1 MPKCGIKKLYLD
13 IEEDLKLNGIKMG
26 RDAFYDFARAHKL
39 LVPKTKLY
47 HVTTNSN
54 HGFHKPKDLLFDLEH
69 TRSEH
74 VVGSDIT
81 YMKLATGRAYLALT
95 IDLYSKRVLG
105 YKIDT
110 NMRVQLVIDSME
122 MAIKNRLNSD
132 RALITH
138 SERGIQYCCPAYTD
152 IAKKH
157 GLLLSTTQNS
167 SPYENAVAERLNGIL
182 KYDPSLKVRTGAA
195 VWIEPSESKFKN
207 CRKNDKTSH

>member
-1 MPKCGIKKLYLD
+1 
-13 IEEDLKLNGIKMG
+13 
-26 RDAFYDFARAHKL
+26 
-39 LVPKTKLY
+39 
-47 HVTTNSN
+47 
-54 HGFHKPKDLLFDLEH
+54 
-69 TRSEH
+69 
-74 VVGSDIT
+74 
-81 YMKLATGRAYLALT
+81 
-95 IDLYSKRVLG
+95 
-105 YKIDT
+105 
-110 NMRVQLVIDSME
+110 ME